1 VMKEKWFW
9 FFFWPLATGSLV
21 GFGALGPGAHP
32 WTGWWD
38 AFAGGTAVLGAVG
51 MGAVLGLGIRQ
62 KVMDG
67 LTLWATSSDA
77 LYEQERV
84 AHEKTADVLFE
95 LAYGVTSPAAAQ
107 AYLAE
112 LDEEEDEEES
122 PEECH

>member
-1 VMKEKWFW
+1 MKDKAFW

-21 GFGALGPGAHP
+21 GFGMLGPGAHP
-32 WTGWWD
+32 WIGWEN
-38 AFAGGTAVLGAVG
+38 ALAGGAAELMAVG

-62 KVMDG
+62 KVTDG
-67 LTLWATSSDA
+67 LTLWATSADS
-77 LYEQERV
+77 LYEAERL